1 MSRNS
6 ALAFAWCAA
15 MLGAC
20 GAHATTAKPKS
31 ASLAGGRRIVT
42 LVPSFADDVYA
53 IGAGGELVGVSA
65 FTDRPQ
71 AKQLPRV
78 ADSSSVDA
86 EAILT
91 LRPTVVIG
99 IPAQARL
106 TEPLRRAHVRVVL
119 LSDDAY
125 DRIFENL
132 RDHRRSDGPRA
143 TKLAPRSRGSGARPL
158 RCRRARQR
166 YVRRPSVFV
175 VLGSGPIWTAG
186 ANSYITTLIALA
198 GGTNAASDLH
208 AAYGQY
214 SAEALL
220 RHQPDMLVADAATNL
235 AAVLDREPWRSLR
248 AVRLRHVYSV
258 DPDLLERPGPS
269 YNEGLRWLV
278 DRLTP
283 LAVATP

>member
-6 ALAFAWCAA
+6 ALAFAWCVAI
-15 MLGAC
+15 LSAC
-20 GAHATTAKPKS
+20 GAHATTVKPKP

-65 FTDRPQ
+65 FTDWPQ

-91 LRPTVVIG
+91 LRPTAVIG

-132 RDHRRSDGPRA
+132 QIIGALTGRELQARA
-143 TKLAPRSRGSGARPL
+143 TIARL
-158 RCRRARQR
+158 RRETSALQARTKGF
-166 YVRRPSVFV
+166 VRRPSVFV

-198 GGTNAASDLH
+198 GGANAASDLH

-214 SAEALL
+214 SGEALL

-235 AAVLDREPWRSLR
+235 DAVLDREPWHSLR

-269 YNEGLRWLV
+269 YNQGLRWLV

>member
-1 MSRNS
+1 M
-6 ALAFAWCAA
+6 
-15 MLGAC
+15 
-20 GAHATTAKPKS
+20 
-31 ASLAGGRRIVT
+31 T

-132 RDHRRSDGPRA
+132 RVIGVLTGHELEARA
-143 TKLAPRSRGSGARPL
+143 TIARL
-158 RCRRARQR
+158 RRETAALQARTTG

-186 ANSYITTLIALA
+186 ASSYITALIALA
-198 GGTNAASDLH
+198 GGTNVASDLH

-278 DRLTP
+278 ERLTP

>member
-1 MSRNS
+1 MSGKT
-6 ALAFAWCAA
+6 ALAFAWYAA
-15 MLGAC
+15 MLCAC
-20 GAHATTAKPKS
+20 GAHATTAKPTS
-31 ASLAGGRRIVT
+31 ASLAGSRRVVT

-71 AKQLPRV
+71 AKPLPRV

-132 RDHRRSDGPRA
+132 RIIGALTGHQLQARTTIARLRRETSA
-143 TKLAPRSRGSGARPL
+143 L
-158 RCRRARQR
+158 RARTKT

-186 ANSYITTLIALA
+186 TNSYITTLIALA
-198 GGTNAASDLH
+198 GGANAASDLH

-220 RHQPDMLVADAATNL
+220 ADQPDMLVADAATNL
-235 AAVLDREPWRSLR
+235 GGVLDREPWRSLR
-248 AVRLRHVYSV
+248 AVRLHHVYSV

-269 YNEGLRWLV
+269 YNDGLRWLV

-283 LAVATP
+283 LAIA